1 MKREY
6 PMTNPQQSEDSAK
19 SRLLAR
25 LNGQP
30 DVRRRQF
37 LQGLGIGALALGA
50 GSALAGCSEPLGSG
64 GGAGGTTG
72 AAGGGIA
79 LASVPTLTNEYF
91 TMWKAGGTEAAQA
104 LGLTYRMQ
112 SYEGSAAAQID
123 QLRSAKAAG
132 ASQVVTFPIN
142 NDAVRQMGE
151 ILAGQDIQLAT
162 SFAATPWMVPSE
174 SGYEDM
180 YSTLFT
186 PREVLGQKALSEA
199 VFKAIGGSGNVVYI
213 QGAPTNRTSNA
224 REKGFDMAVA
234 NFPGINVLAKQD
246 GKETGQDT
254 RPVVQTMLSRF
265 NNIDAII
272 CHNSSEALGA
282 VSVLEEKGNEHIKVG
297 GTDEQIAILDKLIQ
311 GPNVVAV
318 QSIFGTWL
326 GGYMIVR
333 NYDLANGVELDPVE
347 RMIFQDSLIIDTKE
361 SAAEY
366 KKIAT
371 SPTTGF
377 DWKKMSRHL
386 HPDDWDTQVAL
397 APVDPVKF
405 FTEDLATPRPADF
418 KFPDALEASLNAGG
432 VEKFTDLYA
441 QHTKNNPY
449 AEAVKLTTTGATVFG
464 TKF

>member
-1 MKREY
+1 
-6 PMTNPQQSEDSAK
+6 MTHPQHIEDNAQ

-25 LNGQP
+25 LNSGQG
-30 DVRRRQF
+30 VRRRQF
-37 LQGLGIGALALGA
+37 LRGLGISALALG
-50 GSALAGCSEPLGSG
+50 GVGTVTGCSEPLGSG
-64 GGAGGTTG
+64 GDAGASSGDGGVV
-72 AAGGGIA
+72 

-91 TMWKAGGTEAAQA
+91 TMWKAGGTEAAKA

-112 SYEGSAAAQID
+112 SYEGSSATQID

-151 ILAGQDIQLAT
+151 ILAGQDIPLAT

-174 SGYEDM
+174 PGYEDL
-180 YSTLFT
+180 YATLFT
-186 PREVLGQKALSEA
+186 PREVLGQQALSEA
-199 VFKAIGGSGNVVYI
+199 VFKAIGGKGNVVYI

-234 NFPGINVLAKQD
+234 KFPGINVLAKQD
-246 GKETGQDT
+246 GKENGQDT

-282 VSVLEEKGNEHIKVG
+282 VSVLEEKGNDHIKVG

-333 NYDLANGVELDPVE
+333 NYDLANGVEMDPVE

-361 SAAEY
+361 SAQEY
-366 KKIAT
+366 KKIAA
-371 SPTTGF
+371 SSTTGF

-386 HPDDWDTQVAL
+386 NPEDWDTQVAL

-405 FTEDLATPRPADF
+405 FTEDLDTPQPADF
-418 KFPDALEASLNAGG
+418 KFPEALKASLDAGG
-432 VEKFTDLYA
+432 VQKFTDLYA
-441 QHTKNNPY
+441 EHTKKNPY
-449 AEAVKLTTTGATVFG
+449 ASAIALTTTGATVFG

>member
-6 PMTNPQQSEDSAK
+6 PMTNPQNSEDGATP
-19 SRLLAR
+19 RAMGR
-25 LNGQP
+25 A

-37 LQGLGIGALALGA
+37 LQGLGLGALALSAGGA
-50 GSALAGCSEPLGSG
+50 LVGCSEPLGSG
-64 GGAGGTTG
+64 AGGGGTS
-72 AAGGGIA
+72 AAGGGVA

-112 SYEGSAAAQID
+112 SYDGSSAAQID

-151 ILAGQDIQLAT
+151 ILAGQNIPLAT

-174 SGYEDM
+174 PGYQDR

-199 VFKAIGGSGNVVYI
+199 VFKAIGGKGNVVYI

-246 GKETGQDT
+246 GKENGQDT

-265 NNIDAII
+265 DNIDAII

-361 SAAEY
+361 AAQEY

-371 SPTTGF
+371 SSSTGF

-397 APVDPVKF
+397 APVDPTKF
-405 FTEDLATPRPADF
+405 FTEDLNTPQPPGF
-418 KFPDALEASLNAGG
+418 TFPDKLKASLEAGG
-432 VEKFTDLYA
+432 VQKFTDMYA

-449 AEAVKLTTTGATVFG
+449 AAAIRLTTTGATVFG

>member
-1 MKREY
+1 
-6 PMTNPQQSEDSAK
+6 MTNPQNFEVGANE
-19 SRLLAR
+19 RLLGR
-25 LNGQP
+25 LNNRA

-37 LQGLGIGALALGA
+37 LQGLGLGALALGA
-50 GSALAGCSEPLGSG
+50 GGSLVGCSEPLGSG
-64 GGAGGTTG
+64 DGAAGTS
-72 AAGGGIA
+72 AAGGGVA
-79 LASVPTLTNEYF
+79 LASVPTLTNECF

-112 SYEGSAAAQID
+112 SYDGSAAAQID

-151 ILAGQDIQLAT
+151 ILAGQDIPLAT

-174 SGYEDM
+174 PGYQDK

-199 VFKAIGGSGNVVYI
+199 VFKAIGGKGNVVYI

-361 SAAEY
+361 AAQEY

-386 HPDDWDTQVAL
+386 SPDDWDTQVAL

-405 FTEDLATPRPADF
+405 FTEDLSTPQPSGF
-418 KFPDALEASLNAGG
+418 TFPDALKASLDAGG
-432 VEKFTDLYA
+432 VKKFTDLYA
-441 QHTKNNPY
+441 EHTKKNPY
-449 AEAVKLTTTGATVFG
+449 AAAIALTTTGATVFG
-464 TKF
+464 TKFSQ